1 MGGVIHRVRDIH
13 FFGGGHK
20 NHNSV
25 RLGSFIC
32 IVLVVSLDLMG
43 DSVVSKWG
51 RGGGIGYDPGE
62 VYMGRGCMLC
72 PCIMGGVTGTIA
84 GTACSDD

>member
-1 MGGVIHRVRDIH
+1 M
-13 FFGGGHK
+13 
-20 NHNSV
+20 
-25 RLGSFIC
+25 
-32 IVLVVSLDLMG
+32 LVVSLDLMG

-62 VYMGRGCMLC
+62 VYMGKGCMLC

-84 GTACSDD
+84 GTAHVLVIDVVEVSGLCVPFVSVGVVMCVAV